1 MKHILSVEEQI
12 EHMKRKGIT
21 FDYTTEDEA
30 KVFLAQNNYY
40 MKLAAYRE
48 NYRKCEE
55 GRRYGQYVDL
65 DFAYLKELSTIDMH
79 LRYLV
84 MEMCLDLEHAIKVK
98 LVRDVTQQPG
108 EDGYQIVKDFLSTNE
123 RVRKQVES
131 HKASY
136 YCHDLIEKYEPD
148 FPIWVFVEVI
158 SFGTLLHLCHFY
170 RDKYGIKIV
179 DHKLMN
185 TIRDLRN
192 ASAHSNC
199 LMNNLYRRLDTTKQ
213 VSSEVVQWVKSME
226 GISKNSRTNNLKS
239 AFVHDMV
246 VLLYVYEQL
255 MTTTP
260 KQKRYQQLADFLHG
274 RVVRH
279 KDYFVSNTKIC
290 GVYHFLEKVVDN
302 LNKKT
307 YNNSTIEKQ

>member
-1 MKHILSVEEQI
+1 MKHMLSVEEQI

-21 FDYTTEDEA
+21 FYHITEDDA
-30 KVFLAQNNYY
+30 KIFLAQNSYY

-48 NYRKCEE
+48 NYQKCEE
-55 GRRYGQYVDL
+55 GRRCGQYINL
-65 DFAYLKELSTIDMH
+65 DFMYLRELSTIDMH

-84 MEMCLDLEHAIKVK
+84 IEMCLDIEHAIKVQ
-98 LVRDVTQQPG
+98 LVHDVTRQSG
-108 EDGYQIVKDFLSTNE
+108 EDGYQVVKNFLTANE
-123 RVRKQVES
+123 RVYKQIES
-131 HKASY
+131 HKSSY

-199 LMNNLYRRLDTTKQ
+199 LINNLYRRFEDTKQ
-213 VSSEVVQWVKSME
+213 VSSEVIQWIKGMD
-226 GISKNSRTNNLKS
+226 GISKDSRKNNLRS

-246 VLLYVYEQL
+246 VLLYVYDQL
-255 MTTTP
+255 MTSIH
-260 KQKRYQQLADFLHG
+260 KQKRYQQLSDFLHG

-279 KDYFVSNTKIC
+279 REYFVSNTKIC
-290 GVYHFLEKVVDN
+290 GVYTFLEKVVDN
-302 LNKKT
+302 LAKRT
-307 YNNSTIEKQ
+307 YNTTTIEKQ

>member
-1 MKHILSVEEQI
+1 MKRMLSIDEQI
-12 EHMKRKGIT
+12 QHMKTKGIT
-21 FDYTTEDEA
+21 FNEITEDEA
-30 KVFLAQNNYY
+30 RTFLAKHSYY
-40 MKLAAYRE
+40 MKVAAYRE
-48 NYRKCEE
+48 NYSKCQE
-55 GRRYGQYVDL
+55 GRRQGQYIGL
-65 DFAYLKELSTIDMH
+65 DFAHLKELSTIDMH
-79 LRYLV
+79 LRYLI
-84 MEMCLDLEHAIKVK
+84 MKMCLDIEHAIKVR
-98 LVRDVTQQPG
+98 LVHLVTENPG
-108 EDGYQIVKDFLSTNE
+108 EDGYQLVKDFLCANE
-123 RVRKQVES
+123 KVRKQVES
-131 HKASY
+131 HKSSY

-170 RDKYGIKIV
+170 RNRYGVKIV

-185 TIRDLRN
+185 TVRDLRN

-199 LMNNLYRRLDTTKQ
+199 LINNLYRRLDATKQ
-213 VSSEVVQWVKSME
+213 VSSEVIQWVKSMN

-246 VLLYVYEQL
+246 VLLHVYDQL
-255 MTTTP
+255 MTTIP

-302 LNKKT
+302 LAEKT
-307 YNNSTIEKQ
+307 YNINTIEKQ